1 MTIKIFNPR
10 QKPFGMLSNNAY
22 FPITIQGKKYKT
34 VTQYIYSNLL
44 CEGIYQNLVRNQRNG
59 LQAVNVYKDVLNKC
73 NELSISKALYN
84 IYSYKVKND
93 TLFKD
98 CLIQTDQKKIIY
110 QSDNKLLGM
119 KAGKGSNLIG
129 KTLEK
134 IRYELLTDDILK
146 QKKEKETQKEEDIY
160 KVYMVVDALDNL
172 MKIDEND
179 LKEFDDMTYNEIL
192 NEGNLIDKQYI
203 PKNVIIDNYY
213 KGYLSHKN
221 IIETILKHGNTRQI
235 SKLFRKYNI
244 RDLYDNLKNRE
255 KNLIFNYYLRDL
267 VLSNYPALPKEKIN
281 EAINQQLI
289 KLKLKRF
296 NELRHD
302 INLKYYH
309 NKIIFRNKEVQIEL
323 ETKLEKI
330 KEKIPTIE
338 QVEDAENFIF
348 DPMYEEQR
356 KNEQNDEEMD
366 KNINENVISP
376 IKQSKQL
383 EMFLENLEED
393 NDEQIDEIDLL
404 INDNEPDVFENDTEI
419 VFDKNVEGKYKLL
432 SPLYQS
438 WVFLNNLFYP
448 TVTHYLYASQFRDI
462 IRKIDKKKNSWIL
475 AHNLITHNNITED
488 KFKIE
493 KNIDFYVQID
503 IFNWRQIEK
512 ILLCEAKKKMFDII
526 AEIKFSYTETQKLLS
541 LTKNQEIIY
550 TDKHDN
556 CLGIGELQDGENY
569 TGKWLMKKRKEIS
582 NEIVKQAKENEDIIL
597 LSQML
602 NDDKRLND
610 WIYERLRDLIHT
622 LVLLVD
628 GSNISEENVKFV
640 INKIYFPCNDL
651 EISKIHI
658 ESPHSFQKRV
668 QQYLHA
674 YLSEYKLNPKIKI
687 SKNAVSHIWKYV
699 SLLSYNLLRQAN
711 KAGDMPYVFLS
722 EIQHDV
728 SVSCKIDS
736 MKCIMSAVENLRLII
751 GNRKLNRSI
760 EKVIGGIIYGK
771 PLRVIKSDQKV
782 LFENKRLSDLCY
794 TLLRK
799 TRQQNG
805 HRVSNRVNFFKSLEP
820 LFIQQEDNIFEDIEK
835 REQQDVDDVLAFLEM

>member
-34 VTQYIYSNLL
+34 VTHYIYSNLL

-309 NKIIFRNKEVQIEL
+309 N
-323 ETKLEKI
+323 
-330 KEKIPTIE
+330 
-338 QVEDAENFIF
+338 
-348 DPMYEEQR
+348 
-356 KNEQNDEEMD
+356 
-366 KNINENVISP
+366 
-376 IKQSKQL
+376 
-383 EMFLENLEED
+383 
-393 NDEQIDEIDLL
+393 
-404 INDNEPDVFENDTEI
+404 
-419 VFDKNVEGKYKLL
+419 
-432 SPLYQS
+432 
-438 WVFLNNLFYP
+438 
-448 TVTHYLYASQFRDI
+448 
-462 IRKIDKKKNSWIL
+462 
-475 AHNLITHNNITED
+475 
-488 KFKIE
+488 
-493 KNIDFYVQID
+493 
-503 IFNWRQIEK
+503 
-512 ILLCEAKKKMFDII
+512 
-526 AEIKFSYTETQKLLS
+526 
-541 LTKNQEIIY
+541 
-550 TDKHDN
+550 
-556 CLGIGELQDGENY
+556 
-569 TGKWLMKKRKEIS
+569 
-582 NEIVKQAKENEDIIL
+582 IIL
-597 LSQML
+597 
-602 NDDKRLND
+602 
-610 WIYERLRDLIHT
+610 
-622 LVLLVD
+622 
-628 GSNISEENVKFV
+628 
-640 INKIYFPCNDL
+640 
-651 EISKIHI
+651 
-658 ESPHSFQKRV
+658 
-668 QQYLHA
+668 
-674 YLSEYKLNPKIKI
+674 
-687 SKNAVSHIWKYV
+687 
-699 SLLSYNLLRQAN
+699 
-711 KAGDMPYVFLS
+711 
-722 EIQHDV
+722 
-728 SVSCKIDS
+728 
-736 MKCIMSAVENLRLII
+736 
-751 GNRKLNRSI
+751 
-760 EKVIGGIIYGK
+760 
-771 PLRVIKSDQKV
+771 
-782 LFENKRLSDLCY
+782 
-794 TLLRK
+794 
-799 TRQQNG
+799 
-805 HRVSNRVNFFKSLEP
+805 
-820 LFIQQEDNIFEDIEK
+820 
-835 REQQDVDDVLAFLEM
+835 